1 MRPIYKTMVMAAA
14 LIACTVQ
21 ANAQKPANVPAKI
34 TAAQQQPQKPVLYL
48 DSASAARL
56 KVLQEKV
63 KGIDKRLKD
72 QEKNLNKV
80 YRDVTPATEE
90 MLNNRE
96 DSIYLSIL
104 SEKRNVEL
112 EMAEVK
118 KTGKIRAQQI
128 AAQQQATLQPV
139 VTAQPARPGKPSKP
153 NFPRRRPVKP
163 SKK

>member
-14 LIACTVQ
+14 LAACTVQ
-21 ANAQKPANVPAKI
+21 ANAQKPASVPAKI

-48 DSASAARL
+48 DSASAVRL

-96 DSIYLSIL
+96 DSVYLSIL
-104 SEKRNVEL
+104 SEKRTVEM
-112 EMAEVK
+112 EMTELRKAGRK
-118 KTGKIRAQQI
+118 RAQQI
-128 AAQQQATLQPV
+128 AAQQQPSLQPLT
-139 VTAQPARPGKPSKP
+139 TAQPSRPVKPSKP
-153 NFPRRRPVKP
+153 NFPRKRPGKP